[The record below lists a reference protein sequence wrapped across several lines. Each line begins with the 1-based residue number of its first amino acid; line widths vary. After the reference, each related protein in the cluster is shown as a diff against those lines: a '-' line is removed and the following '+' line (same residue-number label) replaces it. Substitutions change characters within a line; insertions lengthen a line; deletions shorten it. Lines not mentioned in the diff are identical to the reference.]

1 MIAIPVDSIKPDVKS
16 SALFGNVNY
25 FALYNPQGKEFRF
38 IKNDGY
44 GDGIKTAELLKEH
57 NASKVFYS
65 YMGKGPFS
73 HLQESGIEV
82 YYLGP
87 EPLDLD
93 DIVSSYDEE
102 GFIQVTHDN
111 AETFLDPGTHTG
123 ECQCG

>member
-25 FALYNPQGKEFRF
+25 FALYDPEVKEFRF

-73 HLQESGIEV
+73 TLQKNGIEI

-93 DIVSSYDEE
+93 EIISSHDEE
-102 GFIQVTHDN
+102 SFVKVTPEN
-111 AETFLDPGTHTG
+111 AETYLDPGTHTG